1 MLFEAVFM
9 NAVFPYASLY
19 QPITAAD
26 SPDDGNTALVE
37 KELGWLNKTGG
48 ETTCVN
54 LTKIYE
60 LSHVHQFQFNF
71 QRVVLWCSQEI

>member
-1 MLFEAVFM
+1 M

-37 KELGWLNKTGG
+37 TELG
-48 ETTCVN
+48 
-54 LTKIYE
+54 
-60 LSHVHQFQFNF
+60 
-71 QRVVLWCSQEI
+71 

>member
-1 MLFEAVFM
+1 VLFEAVFM

-37 KELGWLNKTGG
+37 KELG
-48 ETTCVN
+48 
-54 LTKIYE
+54 
-60 LSHVHQFQFNF
+60 
-71 QRVVLWCSQEI
+71 